1 MNYKSVRVGEFFL
14 IGVKHMNIA
23 WIPNSITMGNLL
35 FGFISIIC
43 ASKGYYQWAGFAIL
57 IAALLDGIDGQ
68 VARMLKV
75 SSPLGAELDSLAD
88 CVTFGVAPG
97 YLAFAA
103 FLPDMALHFSGR
115 VFELKM
121 FVAAVFPLCAAYRL
135 ARFNVDH
142 SPNSFSGLPSPIA
155 GIFMAL
161 VPISFTDPA
170 FITGHPFI
178 FVPVYVFVGLLMV
191 STVKFSKP
199 QSYILS
205 NIHGIKLV
213 VLALVIVAAGIIFHK
228 YILFICIGLL
238 GLYIVSGLISF
249 VIQFIQDHK
258 Y

>member
-1 MNYKSVRVGEFFL
+1 MNV
-14 IGVKHMNIA
+14 A

-35 FGFISIIC
+35 FGFISVIC
-43 ASKGYYQWAGFAIL
+43 ASQGYYQWAGFAIL
-57 IAALLDGIDGQ
+57 FAALLDGLDGQ

-103 FLPDMALHFSGR
+103 FLPEMTITLSGR
-115 VFELKM
+115 GIGMQM
-121 FVAAVFPLCAAYRL
+121 FVAAVYPICAAYRL

-142 SPNSFSGLPSPIA
+142 STHSFSGLPSPIA

-161 VPISFTDPA
+161 VPIAFNDPTT
-170 FITGHPFI
+170 ISSHPFI
-178 FVPVYVFVGLLMV
+178 FVPVYVFLGLLMV
-191 STVKFSKP
+191 STVRFSKP

-205 NIHGIKLV
+205 NLHGIKLV
-213 VLALVIVAAGIIFHK
+213 VLAVIIIAVGIIFHK
-228 YILFICIGLL
+228 YILLISIGLL